1 MKKQFLNLGK
11 QPIANGFLN
20 KNQIKDEFFYN
31 LRVGFDEKTKLVT
44 QMEYI
49 DLPLMFNEN
58 YAYRGSMSKTM
69 VNHFK
74 VLSNYIKEILIKLA
88 APLSLTVLFLILGL
102 APLYLMMGI
111 LTRSFSTNSH
121 QIEYR
126 PGSSK

>member
-74 VLSNYIKEILIKLA
+74 VLSNYIKEIFFNYQILIKG
-88 APLSLTVLFLILGL
+88 LFKITL
-102 APLYLMMGI
+102 LYL
-111 LTRSFSTNSH
+111 L
-121 QIEYR
+121 
-126 PGSSK
+126 